1 MKRSDFL
8 DEDDWMFMEGFR
20 IAALYTKDWYKC
32 SPPAWLYNKSP
43 YRKGIIAGLAS
54 AWGF

>member
-8 DEDDWMFMEGFR
+8 DEDDWMWCEGFR
-20 IAALYTKDWYKC
+20 ISAYIIGGNGGYQLYFTDTQ
-32 SPPAWLYNKSP
+32 SA